1 MRTPSAVLDLDA
13 IVARSMAESKRM
25 DYNHQLPLRH
35 ARQAKTQPILRSL
48 VAQAELEEW
57 PLLRDLPDKPL
68 MLCKFKGRLTPEQM
82 KQDLEFTSATDNEPY
97 RERLIVW

>member
-1 MRTPSAVLDLDA
+1 
-13 IVARSMAESKRM
+13 M
-25 DYNHQLPLRH
+25 DYNHRLPLRH

-48 VAQAELEEW
+48 AAQAEMEEW
-57 PLLRDLPDKPL
+57 PLLRDLPDKPM

-82 KQDLEFTSATDNEPY
+82 KQDLEFTPSPDNEPY